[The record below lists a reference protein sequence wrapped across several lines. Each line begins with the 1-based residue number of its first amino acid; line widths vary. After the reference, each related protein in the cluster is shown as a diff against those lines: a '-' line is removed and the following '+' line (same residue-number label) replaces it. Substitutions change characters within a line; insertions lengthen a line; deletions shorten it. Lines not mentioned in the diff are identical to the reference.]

1 MKPHLNRGLFSNY
14 YLQELLPKE
23 EEFKIP
29 LSELERSLEEIKR
42 ILDKKYLSSLNEP
55 QLRKHFLDKVFE
67 ILGWTIDVEPPTPS
81 GEWSKHPD
89 YALFHN
95 PEDLRL
101 SQGATKEE
109 YFKKTLCLGEAK
121 HWGRALD
128 KKVKVDTEDPQN
140 PSLQISRYLW
150 LTEVKWGILTDGR
163 YWRLYERETSKR
175 LDIFYEIDLED
186 LIENGSIDD
195 FKYFCLFFRRDAF
208 PGFLEKVYKESV
220 DYAEAVGKELKENVY
235 QALKTLAQGFLKTP
249 ENDLKEIHLKEIHD
263 NSLILLYRLLF
274 ILYAEYRDLLPLGE
288 NQYYTESY
296 SLDVF
301 KKEIADR
308 LDKHEPIATSTH
320 GYWNKLK
327 ELFEIINIGNREL
340 GVPPYN
346 GGLFEPDK
354 HEFLERYRVGDL
366 YIAKAVDLLSRSS
379 DRAYIDYGSLE
390 IRHLGSIYEG
400 LLEYKL
406 KIAEEKLVPVKEKG
420 KEVFIPLE
428 EARKA
433 KKKIKEE
440 EIVREGE
447 IYLATDKGERKATGS
462 YYTPGYIVNY
472 IIDNTLGPLVERIY
486 RESKLAQE
494 IRNNIRH
501 FNEILEEIVKERGE
515 EEKQNLLKLWDLT
528 RNDQER
534 RDCLLNLLDGAQP
547 SHGYDPL
554 ERILQLK
561 ILDPAMGSG
570 HFLVEATDFL
580 ARELLKVLSGEPLFK
595 PSREM
600 MIREGEEPYGST
612 EPEEEDIRWARREI
626 VERCIIGVDSNPLAV
641 ELAKLSLWLYTVA
654 KNRPLNFLDH
664 HLRCGNSLIGA
675 RIDDLKS
682 LPSITGKKSRTQKS
696 KEAGQI
702 TTFEYIFTQDVF
714 RLLAAFS
721 NIEAQASDSVEQ
733 IRMKE
738 KFYLEF
744 RKIVSRFQDV
754 ADLWTS
760 IYFGNEIDFGNYLKL
775 QEKLRSPSEE
785 WEKLSQEPWFKRGKE
800 ISAGKRFFHWELEF
814 PEVFFE
820 GHQRKKKPGF
830 DAVVG
835 NPPYGA
841 VFDSKEKHWFKEHFS
856 TSSYNL
862 DSFSFFVEKFA
873 QFVSCLRFGMIIP
886 NTWCSIDDGFSLR
899 KLLLEHKTIDSIVD
913 TGNVFESAEITN
925 MLLLFQY
932 RSPSKDH
939 AIDIRRVSYDANLET
954 RLSDIRSGKWSSSFT
969 VRQTDFLAHPRAI
982 INFFVNPKE
991 RKLLSYIKSK
1001 SIPLGTIS
1009 ELSRGARPY
1018 GLNEGNPPQTKAVIE
1033 GRAFT
1038 GFERID
1044 NIWKP
1049 LFTATCIGR
1058 YGVEWQG
1065 MWIKYGPWLAVQG
1078 EDKFFFSK
1086 RLLLQRIVQKTP
1098 LRFLASY
1105 CEEPFINN
1113 TDVLNAVSPGED
1125 YSLFFFTAIIN
1136 SVLMPWFVAKEN
1148 VNLLRQAYPKINV
1161 NNLADLPICRI
1172 SFVTRITD
1180 RKELTDQAKT
1190 HYWSY
1195 LDTDNT
1201 DVIFHFV
1208 EFRLMKEHNPDAGL
1222 VEKHNADPLNKV
1234 WQIPE
1239 GALWAQSDVV
1249 HDILAFL
1256 AEQMTEMNKEKQNEV
1271 ESLLGWLESQLR
1283 IQPDAKGN
1291 TGTETLAGK
1300 TQIENYVGKYHKEEG
1315 HLSFEDLWQILEK
1328 NKNRIQ
1334 TNLKSRELFDVIK
1347 TEYEK
1352 SLSRLLPL
1360 KEKLRKTDW
1369 LIDQIVYKLYG
1380 LTEEEVGLVEE
1391 HK

>member
-1 MKPHLNRGLFSNY
+1 MRPHLNKGLFSNY
-14 YLQELLPKE
+14 YLQELLPME
-23 EEFKIP
+23 EGFKIP

-42 ILDKKYLSSLNEP
+42 VLDKKYLSSLNEP

-81 GEWSKHPD
+81 GEWSRHPD

-95 PEDLRL
+95 PEDLKL
-101 SQGATKEE
+101 SQEATKEE

-208 PGFLEKVYKESV
+208 PDFLEKVYKESV

-296 SLDVF
+296 SLDAF

-428 EARKA
+428 EAKKA

-462 YYTPGYIVNY
+462 YYTPNYIVNY

-494 IRNNIRH
+494 IRNSIRH
-501 FNEILEEIVKERGE
+501 FNEIFEEIVEEKGE
-515 EEKQNLLKLWDLT
+515 EEKQNLLKLWNLT
-528 RNDQER
+528 RNYREQ
-534 RDCLLNLLDGAQP
+534 RDFLLNLLDGAEP
-547 SHGYDPL
+547 AHGYDPL

-580 ARELLKVLSGEPLFK
+580 ARELLKVLSGEPLLK
-595 PSREM
+595 PSREI
-600 MIREGEEPYGST
+600 MIREAKEPYGSK
-612 EPEEEDIRWARREI
+612 EPEEEDIRWARREV
-626 VERCIIGVDSNPLAV
+626 VERCIFGVDLNPLAV

-664 HLRCGNSLIGA
+664 HLRFGNSLIGA
-675 RIDDLKS
+675 RIEYLASPPALKKKKAENAFKQLGLFENAFREKVAILLKS
-682 LPSITGKKSRTQKS
+682 FELIETRPSDT
-696 KEAGQI
+696 
-702 TTFEYIFTQDVF
+702 
-714 RLLAAFS
+714 
-721 NIEAQASDSVEQ
+721 VEQ
-733 IRMKE
+733 IRGKE
-738 KFYLEF
+738 KLYREF
-744 RKIVSRFQDV
+744 RKIVSRFQDAANV
-754 ADLWTS
+754 WTS
-760 IYFGNEIDFGNYLKL
+760 VYFGNEIDFGTYQKL
-775 QEKLRSPSEE
+775 QNELRSPDEE
-785 WEKLSQEPWFKRGKE
+785 WEILSQETWFKKAKE
-800 ISAGKRFFHWELEF
+800 IAEEKRFFHWELEF
-814 PEVFFE
+814 PQVFFE
-820 GHQRKKKPGF
+820 GHQRQGNPGF
-830 DAVVG
+830 DIVVG
-835 NPPYGA
+835 NPPWGGEL
-841 VFDSKEKHWFKEHFS
+841 DTREKE
-856 TSSYNL
+856 Y
-862 DSFSFFVEKFA
+862 
-873 QFVSCLRFGMIIP
+873 LR
-886 NTWCSIDDGFSLR
+886 
-899 KLLLEHKTIDSIVD
+899 V
-913 TGNVFESAEITN
+913 
-925 MLLLFQY
+925 
-932 RSPSKDH
+932 
-939 AIDIRRVSYDANLET
+939 
-954 RLSDIRSGKWSSSFT
+954 
-969 VRQTDFLAHPRAI
+969 
-982 INFFVNPKE
+982 
-991 RKLLSYIKSK
+991 
-1001 SIPLGTIS
+1001 
-1009 ELSRGARPY
+1009 
-1018 GLNEGNPPQTKAVIE
+1018 
-1033 GRAFT
+1033 
-1038 GFERID
+1038 
-1044 NIWKP
+1044 
-1049 LFTATCIGR
+1049 
-1058 YGVEWQG
+1058 
-1065 MWIKYGPWLAVQG
+1065 
-1078 EDKFFFSK
+1078 
-1086 RLLLQRIVQKTP
+1086 
-1098 LRFLASY
+1098 
-1105 CEEPFINN
+1105 
-1113 TDVLNAVSPGED
+1113 
-1125 YSLFFFTAIIN
+1125 
-1136 SVLMPWFVAKEN
+1136 
-1148 VNLLRQAYPKINV
+1148 
-1161 NNLADLPICRI
+1161 
-1172 SFVTRITD
+1172 
-1180 RKELTDQAKT
+1180 
-1190 HYWSY
+1190 
-1195 LDTDNT
+1195 LDTDTRIPNSYIYFMKIALNLLKRKGRHSF
-1201 DVIFHFV
+1201 VIPDSILV
-1208 EFRLMKEHNPDAGL
+1208 KEY
-1222 VEKHNADPLNKV
+1222 PL
-1234 WQIPE
+1234 
-1239 GALWAQSDVV
+1239 
-1249 HDILAFL
+1249 
-1256 AEQMTEMNKEKQNEV
+1256 
-1271 ESLLGWLESQLR
+1271 
-1283 IQPDAKGN
+1283 
-1291 TGTETLAGK
+1291 
-1300 TQIENYVGKYHKEEG
+1300 
-1315 HLSFEDLWQILEK
+1315 
-1328 NKNRIQ
+1328 
-1334 TNLKSRELFDVIK
+1334 SRE
-1347 TEYEK
+1347 
-1352 SLSRLLPL
+1352 
-1360 KEKLRKTDW
+1360 
-1369 LIDQIVYKLYG
+1369 
-1380 LTEEEVGLVEE
+1380 
-1391 HK
+1391 

>member
-1 MKPHLNRGLFSNY
+1 MRPHLNKGLFSNY
-14 YLQELLPKE
+14 YLDKLLPRE
-23 EEFKIP
+23 EGFKIP
-29 LSELERSLEEIKR
+29 LSELGRSLEEIKR
-42 ILDKKYLSSLNEP
+42 VLDKKYLSSLNEP

-95 PEDLRL
+95 PEDLKL
-101 SQGATKEE
+101 SQEATKEE

-121 HWGRALD
+121 RWGRPLD
-128 KKVKVDTEDPQN
+128 KKIKVDPEDPQN

-186 LIENGSIDD
+186 LIENGSTED
-195 FKYFCLFFRRDAF
+195 FKYFYLFFRRNAF
-208 PGFLEKVYKESV
+208 PAFLEKVYKESV
-220 DYAEAVGKELKENVY
+220 DYAEAVGEELKENVY
-235 QALKTLAQGFLKTP
+235 HALKTVAQGFLKSP
-249 ENDLKEIHLKEIHD
+249 ENDLKEGHLKEIHD

-274 ILYAEYRDLLPLGE
+274 ILYAEHRGLLPVGE
-288 NQYYTESY
+288 NKIYTVSY

-320 GYWNKLK
+320 GYWNKLE
-327 ELFEIINIGNREL
+327 ELFVIINIGNSEL

-346 GGLFEPDK
+346 GGLFDPDK
-354 HEFLERYRVGDL
+354 HEFLERYRLGDL

-379 DRAYIDYGSLE
+379 DRAYIDYGSLQ

-400 LLEYKL
+400 LLEYKF
-406 KIAEEKLVPVKEKG
+406 KIAENDLVPTKEKG
-420 KEVFIPLE
+420 KEVFIHLE
-428 EARKA
+428 EAKKV

-447 IYLATDKGERKATGS
+447 IYLVTDKGERKATGS
-462 YYTPGYIVNY
+462 YYTPDYIVNY

-486 RESKLAQE
+486 WESKLAQE
-494 IRNNIRH
+494 IKNNIRH
-501 FNEILEEIVKERGE
+501 FNEIFEEIVKEKGE
-515 EEKQNLLKLWDLT
+515 GEKQNLLKLLNLIRD
-528 RNDQER
+528 NQER
-534 RDCLLNLLDGAQP
+534 RDFLLNLLDGAEP
-547 SHGYDPL
+547 SHGYDPID
-554 ERILQLK
+554 RILQLK
-561 ILDPAMGSG
+561 VLDPAMGSG

-580 ARELLKVLSGEPLFK
+580 ARELLKVLSGEPLLK
-595 PSREM
+595 PSEEM
-600 MIREGEEPYGST
+600 VIREAKEPYGSK
-612 EPEEEDIRWARREI
+612 EPEEEDIRWARREV
-626 VERCIIGVDSNPLAV
+626 VERCIFGVDLNPLAV
-641 ELAKLSLWLYTVA
+641 ELTKLSLWLYTVA

-675 RIDDLKS
+675 SIDDLVSPPSLKKRKLERESQQLGIFENAFREKVAILLKS
-682 LPSITGKKSRTQKS
+682 FELIESVPSDT
-696 KEAGQI
+696 
-702 TTFEYIFTQDVF
+702 
-714 RLLAAFS
+714 
-721 NIEAQASDSVEQ
+721 VEQ
-733 IRMKE
+733 VREKE
-738 KFYLEF
+738 RYYRDF
-744 RKIVSRFQDV
+744 RGVLSRFQDV
-754 ADLWTS
+754 ADIWTS
-760 IYFGNEIDFGNYLKL
+760 IYFGNDVDFGSYQML
-775 QEKLRSPSEE
+775 QDNLRSPDEE
-785 WEKLSQEPWFKRGKE
+785 WEILRQETWFEKGKS
-800 ISAGKRFFHWELEF
+800 IADKKRFLHWELEF

-830 DAVVG
+830 DGVVG

-841 VFDSKEKHWFKEHFS
+841 VFDSKEKYWFKKHFS

-886 NTWCSIDDGFSLR
+886 NTWCSIDDGLSLR

-939 AIDIRRVSYDANLET
+939 AIDIRRLSYDTNLET
-954 RLSDIRSGKWSSSFT
+954 RLSDIRSGKWSYSFT

-1018 GLNEGNPPQTKAVIE
+1018 GLHEGNPPQTKAVIE

-1044 NIWKP
+1044 NTWKP

-1058 YGVEWQG
+1058 YEVEWQG

-1113 TDVLNAVSPGED
+1113 TDILNAVYPGED

-1180 RKELTDQAKT
+1180 RKKLTDQAKT

-1222 VEKHNADPLNKV
+1222 VEKHNADPLNKA
-1234 WQIPE
+1234 WAIPE
-1239 GALWAQSDVV
+1239 GALWEQSDVV

-1256 AEQMTEMNKEKQNEV
+1256 AEQMIEMNKKKQKEIKAFL
-1271 ESLLGWLESQLR
+1271 EWLEMQLK
-1283 IQPDAKGN
+1283 IQPDEKGN
-1291 TGTETLAGK
+1291 AGVEVLIGK
-1300 TQIENYVGKYHKEEG
+1300 SQIKNYLGDYQKGEE
-1315 HLSFEDLWQILEK
+1315 HLSFEGFWRTLNR
-1328 NKNRIQ
+1328 NKKRIQ
-1334 TNLKSRELFDVIK
+1334 TNLKSRETFEAIK
-1347 TEYEK
+1347 KEYEK
-1352 SLSRLLPL
+1352 SLSKLLPL

-1380 LTEEEVGLVEE
+1380 LNEGEIKTVE
-1391 HK
+1391 KAT